1 MYVFKQIDL
10 TSIKNVRRVPILTL
24 TVIIDDLFHYNPWF
38 CCDHCI
44 DISIWYDTW
53 PPLKDFPTSFLWNY
67 GFNTKTG
74 ENSVSFIWYLS
85 FFSLLDTHNTGPDY
99 TWGITLLR
107 HSKGS
112 WRKLSALAPTA
123 TLGSMLHYA
132 STRIPDPSIQGTSTC
147 HGLCSQSARVVS
159 AWECHI
165 FHAAAR
171 SGSSLWWWCKF
182 LLTYV
187 IVLSF
192 FNGTFCI

>member
-1 MYVFKQIDL
+1 MI
-10 TSIKNVRRVPILTL
+10 PILTV
-24 TVIIDDLFHYNPWF
+24 TVIISDLFHYNPWF
-38 CCDHCI
+38 WCNNCI

-53 PPLKDFPTSFLWNY
+53 PPLKRFSNFTPMKLQFQYKNRSRSMLVILF
-67 GFNTKTG
+67 
-74 ENSVSFIWYLS
+74 SIIIWYLS

-123 TLGSMLHYA
+123 ALGSMLHYA

-165 FHAAAR
+165 FLAAAR

-192 FNGTFCI
+192 FNGTLCI